1 MTSPGLSS
9 RVTCVVGLQW
19 GDEAKGKV
27 VDLLSQEHDVVVRFN
42 GGANAGHT
50 VVWNGHTFKFSLLP
64 TGLLHPHVVGVI
76 GNGVVVSPPQLLK
89 EIEALQQVGIEVRGR
104 LLVSDRAHVVFPYH
118 QEEDRLRE
126 QGTTQPIGTTGRGI
140 GPCYQDKVG
149 RNYAIRVGELLDEAH
164 LERRLREILPHKSRW
179 LATFS
184 SRAECGSANPSRA
197 DTPQMGSSGE
207 LSSDKAVRELAST
220 YAAYGRKLQPWIGD
234 TVRFLHQAYQQGKR
248 LLFETAQGCLLDVD
262 HGTYPFVTSSNSST
276 TGLWSGSGFPAR
288 YLERVVGVV
297 KAYTTRV
304 GAGPFPTELDN
315 HLGDYIRRR
324 GKEYGTVTGRPRRC
338 GWFDAVAVRYTA
350 QISAADELAVMLLDV
365 LSGLDELAIC
375 VAYEVNG
382 ELFAEFPSDPEILL
396 RCRPVYERL
405 PGWKQEL
412 GQVQRWADLPKEA
425 RHYLDRLSELVGLP
439 IGCVSVGPAREQT
452 IFLT

>member
-1 MTSPGLSS
+1 L
-9 RVTCVVGLQW
+9 
-19 GDEAKGKV
+19 
-27 VDLLSQEHDVVVRFN
+27 
-42 GGANAGHT
+42 
-50 VVWNGHTFKFSLLP
+50 
-64 TGLLHPHVVGVI
+64 
-76 GNGVVVSPPQLLK
+76 
-89 EIEALQQVGIEVRGR
+89 
-104 LLVSDRAHVVFPYH
+104 
-118 QEEDRLRE
+118 
-126 QGTTQPIGTTGRGI
+126 
-140 GPCYQDKVG
+140 
-149 RNYAIRVGELLDEAH
+149 
-164 LERRLREILPHKSRW
+164 
-179 LATFS
+179 
-184 SRAECGSANPSRA
+184 
-197 DTPQMGSSGE
+197 
-207 LSSDKAVRELAST
+207 ELAST
-220 YAAYGRKLQPWIGD
+220 YADYGRQLQPWIRD

-365 LSGLDELAIC
+365 LSGLDEVAIC
-375 VAYEVNG
+375 VAYDLDG
-382 ELFAEFPSDPEILL
+382 ERIAEFPSDAHLLL

-412 GQVQRWADLPKEA
+412 AQVRQLADLPKEA
-425 RHYLDRLSELVGLP
+425 RQYLDRISELVGLP
-439 IGCVSVGPAREQT
+439 VGCVSVGPDREQT
-452 IFLT
+452 IFPP